1 VIKVVSEMVLVTNTE
16 SLIVFAVSVLTN
28 MVDTPIIAPE
38 EVEIPSV
45 ETVSAFPDVLIHSIV
60 LI

>member
-1 VIKVVSEMVLVTNTE
+1 MVLVTNTE

-45 ETVSAFPDVLIHSIV
+45 ETVSTFPDVLIHSIV